1 MAQNPRSWRTG
12 PGLSVVLVFG
22 LLQLTISSPAGAGAY
37 IFAGEAN
44 GVDLVTHP
52 TGYTGSGGTLAVS
65 VCIAP
70 NSANAA
76 DMEISVRN
84 IIHTWNSQASVTG
97 NLLLGGANDIP
108 SNGIDF
114 ESVALHELGHCIGLS
129 HPNLASESGLDDPE
143 ANGTKST
150 DGVDGTFDV
159 ASGTDGVF
167 GSSDDQRNDDIN
179 LHWFRISNN
188 NPFSIGSPVDS
199 TTYSRD
205 LADLPGGHSYAT
217 NGDRTV
223 SGLLGVPNTE
233 SVMQQLTF
241 TDEDQRQLTHDD
253 VATLQYA
260 MSGLDETAANSDDY
274 ALELSYGGLSSSC
287 DVVLDFDNAQTGFA
301 LCETSGAFI
310 SGGGHVEITSAN
322 IYFNT
327 SFNWHF
333 NDEFA
338 GSLAAASCELVNP
351 EAWPSQS
358 GQKGNSTFAGRLRL
372 LGRNPPFE
380 Q

>member
-150 DGVDGTFDV
+150 DGVDGSFDV

-167 GSSDDQRNDDIN
+167 GAPVADHTLNVAFQKSAAIV
-179 LHWFRISNN
+179 RI
-188 NPFSIGSPVDS
+188 
-199 TTYSRD
+199 T
-205 LADLPGGHSYAT
+205 LA
-217 NGDRTV
+217 
-223 SGLLGVPNTE
+223 VP
-233 SVMQQLTF
+233 
-241 TDEDQRQLTHDD
+241 D
-253 VATLQYA
+253 VAKP
-260 MSGLDETAANSDDY
+260 
-274 ALELSYGGLSSSC
+274 
-287 DVVLDFDNAQTGFA
+287 F
-301 LCETSGAFI
+301 
-310 SGGGHVEITSAN
+310 
-322 IYFNT
+322 
-327 SFNWHF
+327 
-333 NDEFA
+333 
-338 GSLAAASCELVNP
+338 
-351 EAWPSQS
+351 
-358 GQKGNSTFAGRLRL
+358 
-372 LGRNPPFE
+372 LG
-380 Q
+380 